1 MRVLYAS
8 PTMPATC
15 SATRSVR
22 VASNESTSI
31 SSFGPGPSSR
41 EVVDVPEVDVA
52 HRGPFGY
59 GDREGEE
66 GDAALRIQAPVDRVE
81 DDAGPVRAEGA
92 LAQLL
97 GDERELGPGRMQIFE
112 ESDDRG
118 LGGRVDRR
126 RLVAALAL
134 TRDRL
139 SFQPRRE
146 LRERSLDRGR
156 RVAAEGEPIAHSSK
170 GEKRSPLASL
180 G

>member
-1 MRVLYAS
+1 
-8 PTMPATC
+8 
-15 SATRSVR
+15 
-22 VASNESTSI
+22 
-31 SSFGPGPSSR
+31 
-41 EVVDVPEVDVA
+41 
-52 HRGPFGY
+52 RGPFGY

-66 GDAALRIQAPVDRVE
+66 RDAALRIQAPVDRVE

-146 LRERSLDRGR
+146 FLERSIERGR
-156 RVAAEGEPIAHSSK
+156 RGADVGVTIYSSM
-170 GEKRSPLASL
+170 
-180 G
+180 